1 MNSDLNNLI
10 GKPFDDLVS
19 FFQSIGE
26 KRYRAKQLMDWLYH
40 RGVFD
45 FDAMTDLNKK
55 LREYLNQNCS
65 LEIAMATKI
74 QTSSD
79 GTIKWVIDQGQEQAI
94 ETVYIPEKRRRTLCV
109 SSQIGCLINCPF
121 LSLIHI

>member
-1 MNSDLNNLI
+1 MNSNLNNLI
-10 GKPFDDLVS
+10 GKPFDDLVI
-19 FFQSIGE
+19 FFQTIGE
-26 KRYRAKQLMDWLYH
+26 RKYRAKQLMDWLYH

-65 LEIAMATKI
+65 LEIAAATQT

-79 GTIKWVIDQGQEQAI
+79 GTIKWVIDQGQAQAI
-94 ETVYIPEKRRRTLCV
+94 ETVYIPEKSRSTLCV
-109 SSQIGCLINCPF
+109 
-121 LSLIHI
+121 